1 MNGFRVDSH
10 ARRRYIA
17 PVPLLAFL
25 GVSIVLT
32 FSHGHYGPSFVLALT
47 GLLVSLTVIELWRP
61 KSVLN
66 GSSPLLAWIGAV
78 IVGTFLLG
86 SNSQLIYAQQVPE
99 TKHLVNT
106 IIAAL
111 TVAALMP
118 IALVL
123 EKPWRSRVLIVLAA
137 SVVLLLLVTRRH
149 VLWASPQPFIDVWNS
164 SVQAVRYFLDG
175 KNPYMENYVDIYGGR
190 YDYIPSFPYL
200 PMWLLWS
207 TLFAWIGKG
216 AFDVRASLVAADV
229 IIVGALIGLGR
240 AYWKEWERPLLA
252 AAVWLACPISLFILE
267 QSWID
272 TLLSAALAL
281 SFWFL
286 AKRWWLA
293 AGLAVGAACATKQYA
308 IIAGGL
314 LLIWVWRA
322 GGKQAALRFFGA
334 AAGFALALVI
344 PFMLSDPGR
353 FTKFT
358 LSSWAD
364 AKPRP
369 DSLSLAAFIAHTL
382 DFGTPE
388 GMQEHYSKIGWIG
401 PAAVLALVA
410 VLWRRKNPTLR
421 SAIVFVGLAYGWMF
435 EFARQAFCNYYHF
448 VAFFFL
454 VAALLP
460 AVKDPPAPVP
470 ALVKDP
476 PAPAPVVAK

>member
-1 MNGFRVDSH
+1 M
-10 ARRRYIA
+10 
-17 PVPLLAFL
+17 PLLAFL

-47 GLLVSLTVIELWRP
+47 GVLLSATVVELWRP
-61 KSVLN
+61 KTALN
-66 GSSPLLAWIGAV
+66 GASPRLAWVTALV
-78 IVGTFLLG
+78 VGTFLLG

-99 TKHLVNT
+99 TKSLVNS

-111 TVAALMP
+111 SVAALMP

-123 EKPWRSRVLIVLAA
+123 QKPWRSRVLVALAGA
-137 SVVLLLLVTRRH
+137 VVVLLLFTRRH
-149 VLWASPQPFIDVWNS
+149 VLFASPQPFIDVWTS

-175 KNPYMENYVDIYGGR
+175 KNPYFENYADIYGGR

-207 TLFAWIGKG
+207 SLFAWLGKG
-216 AFDVRASLVAADV
+216 ALDVRASLVAADV
-229 IIVGALIGLGR
+229 IIVASLVGLGR
-240 AYWKEWERPLLA
+240 VYWKEWERPLLA
-252 AAVWLACPISLFILE
+252 AAVWLACPISLFVLE

-272 TLLSAALAL
+272 TLLSATLAL

-308 IIAGGL
+308 VIAGGL
-314 LLIWVWRA
+314 LLIWVWRT
-322 GGKQAALRFFGA
+322 GGKQAALKFFGA
-334 AAGFALALVI
+334 AAGFALAVVV
-344 PFMLSDPGR
+344 PFMVGDPAR
-353 FTKFT
+353 FVKFT

-369 DSLSLAAFIAHTL
+369 DSLSLVAFIAHAL

-388 GMQEHYSKIGWIG
+388 GMAANYSKLGWIG
-401 PAAVLALVA
+401 PAVVLALVA
-410 VLWRRKNPTLR
+410 VLWRRRAPTLR

-460 AVKDPPAPVP
+460 AVKDPPAPTP
-470 ALVKDP
+470 AVVK
-476 PAPAPVVAK
+476 